1 MKTLKNSIIV
11 LLTITLFSSCASLYD
26 PVTHAETVNTK
37 SSALNLM
44 DQSTS
49 PFNNHTAEVAQF
61 KQKLADRLN
70 YEKTKPKN
78 EITTKMWEVLNNDN
92 KLIKSYLK
100 LWEEKGTL
108 SQFFIDEAKPQI
120 GEAFDLLIEYE
131 EKKDKTG
138 SKPLLDFI
146 NNL

>member
-37 SSALNLM
+37 AAALNLM
-44 DQSTS
+44 DQSTDAFS
-49 PFNNHTAEVAQF
+49 NHMAEVTQF
-61 KQKLADRLN
+61 KQKLAKRLN
-70 YEKTKPKN
+70 YEKAKKN
-78 EITTKMWEVLNNDN
+78 NQITTKMWEVLNNDN

-108 SQFFIDEAKPQI
+108 SPFFINEAKPQI
-120 GEAFDLLIEYE
+120 SEAFDLLIEYE
-131 EKKDKTG
+131 DKKDRKG
-138 SKPLLDFI
+138 VIQNFI
-146 NNL
+146 DNL